1 MKNQKGDHVAKQ
13 IQKTKKDIHTEIN
26 QLGNAVGDLYR
37 QLHQVHQNLVG
48 LESLT
53 IHLSEFLG
61 KKEDFGKYL
70 DKQIAIAKEEE
81 ERKKEEI
88 RKASKESEK
97 EAK

>member
-1 MKNQKGDHVAKQ
+1 MRNQKGDHEAKQ
-13 IQKTKKDIHTEIN
+13 NQRTKKEMQAEIN
-26 QLGNAVGDLYR
+26 ELGNAIGDLYR

-97 EAK
+97 EAM

>member
-1 MKNQKGDHVAKQ
+1 MAKQ
-13 IQKTKKDIHTEIN
+13 KQRTKKEMQAEIN
-26 QLGNAVGDLYR
+26 ELGNAIGDLYR

>member
-1 MKNQKGDHVAKQ
+1 MQA
-13 IQKTKKDIHTEIN
+13 EIN
-26 QLGNAVGDLYR
+26 ELGNAIGDLYR

-88 RKASKESEK
+88 RKASEEREK
-97 EAK
+97 ETK

>member
-13 IQKTKKDIHTEIN
+13 KQRTKKEMQAEIN
-26 QLGNAVGDLYR
+26 ELGNAIGDLYR

>member
-13 IQKTKKDIHTEIN
+13 KQKTKKEIQTEIN

>member
-1 MKNQKGDHVAKQ
+1 MAKQ
-13 IQKTKKDIHTEIN
+13 KQRTKKEMQAEIN
-26 QLGNAVGDLYR
+26 ELGNAIGDLYR

-48 LESLT
+48 LESLA

-81 ERKKEEI
+81 EKKRERLERLAKKE
-88 RKASKESEK
+88 RKRLSN
-97 EAK
+97 

>member
-1 MKNQKGDHVAKQ
+1 MRNQKGDHVAKQ
-13 IQKTKKDIHTEIN
+13 KQRTKKEMQAEIN
-26 QLGNAVGDLYR
+26 ELGNAIGDLYR

-88 RKASKESEK
+88 RKASEEREK
-97 EAK
+97 ETK

>member
-1 MKNQKGDHVAKQ
+1 MAKQ
-13 IQKTKKDIHTEIN
+13 KQRTKKEMQAEIN
-26 QLGNAVGDLYR
+26 ELGNAIGDLYR

-88 RKASKESEK
+88 RKASEEREK
-97 EAK
+97 ETK

>member
-1 MKNQKGDHVAKQ
+1 MAKQ
-13 IQKTKKDIHTEIN
+13 KQRTKKEMQAEIN
-26 QLGNAVGDLYR
+26 ELGNAIGDLYR

-61 KKEDFGKYL
+61 KKEDFRKYL

-97 EAK
+97 EPK

>member
-13 IQKTKKDIHTEIN
+13 KQKTKKEIQTEIN

-53 IHLSEFLG
+53 IHLSEFLV
-61 KKEDFGKYL
+61 KKQDFGKYL
-70 DKQIAIAKEEE
+70 DKQIAISKEEE

>member
-1 MKNQKGDHVAKQ
+1 MAKQ
-13 IQKTKKDIHTEIN
+13 KQRTKKEMQAEIN
-26 QLGNAVGDLYR
+26 ELGNAIGDLYR

-81 ERKKEEI
+81 KRKKEEI
-88 RKASKESEK
+88 RKASEEREK
-97 EAK
+97 ETK

>member
-1 MKNQKGDHVAKQ
+1 MAKQ
-13 IQKTKKDIHTEIN
+13 KQKTKKEIQTEIN

-48 LESLT
+48 LERLT

>member
-1 MKNQKGDHVAKQ
+1 MAKQ
-13 IQKTKKDIHTEIN
+13 KQKTKKEIQTEIN

-37 QLHQVHQNLVG
+37 QLHQVHQKLVG

>member
-1 MKNQKGDHVAKQ
+1 MRNQKGDHVAKQ
-13 IQKTKKDIHTEIN
+13 KQRTKKEMQAEIN
-26 QLGNAVGDLYR
+26 ELGNAIGDLYR